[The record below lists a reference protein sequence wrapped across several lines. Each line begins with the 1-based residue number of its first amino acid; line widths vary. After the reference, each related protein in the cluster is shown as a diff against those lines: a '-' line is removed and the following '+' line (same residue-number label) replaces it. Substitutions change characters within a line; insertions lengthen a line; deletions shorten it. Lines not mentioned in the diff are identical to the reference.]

1 MAKSHR
7 LTRVGRLVGACA
19 VVGALLAGPLAGAGN
34 AVAAPDLSS
43 FAGQGTGF
51 ALRVVVDLSGLPQA
65 AKDAI
70 QTLYAPVA
78 AASGG
83 KLPTNFPFVI
93 DQRFIETL
101 SQLGATN
108 QAHSLLGQGVLQDV
122 LGKVLPA
129 NLNKSADATKTG
141 DHSSVQAT
149 PMSLPAATL
158 PILNLGLGTLN
169 AAIPTATKVTSDGT
183 LATVS
188 SSLQGLLSVLPP
200 AVQQALTEAVNN
212 INGVI
217 DQVNS
222 ASGTLGGALDTVGN
236 TLAGTTDPV
245 LSGILGQAG
254 LPVGSANAGQ
264 LVQQLQST
272 IQIPHVSDLLN
283 SVAASVNG
291 LVNTAAAEKS
301 AGKAF
306 SDASSHLAS
315 INVANLLKVG
325 VVDLKSHSEAAGKA
339 GSAKNTNSCSIG
351 SVNLAN
357 GTGGVSLDGKSLIVN
372 GVAVPVP
379 AVDVGSV
386 LSAVQSVTNL
396 AGISVSLCDAAN
408 AKTAADGS
416 SASQTVSALRIVFAP
431 VANGVPAVG
440 QGVPTLGITQGTPLV
455 KIIIDPSVETA
466 ASAQVAAVAPA
477 SNPAL
482 PHTGAAPLATIV
494 TGLIVTGGALFLRRR
509 LAA

>member
-1 MAKSHR
+1 MAKTHR
-7 LTRVGRLVGACA
+7 FARVGRLVGACA

-34 AVAAPDLSS
+34 AAAPDLSS

-51 ALRVVVDLSGLPQA
+51 ALRVVVDLSGLPAA
-65 AKDAI
+65 AKTAI

-83 KLPTNFPFVI
+83 KLPANFPFVI

-141 DHSSVQAT
+141 DKSSVQAT
-149 PMSLPAATL
+149 PTSLPAASL
-158 PILNLGLGTLN
+158 PILNMGLGVLN

-183 LATVS
+183 LATVT
-188 SSLQGLLSVLPP
+188 SSLQGLTSVLPP
-200 AVQQALTEAVNN
+200 AVQQALTDAINN
-212 INGVI
+212 INTTI
-217 DQVNS
+217 DQVNA
-222 ASGTLGGALDTVGN
+222 ASGTLGSALDTVGN
-236 TLAGTTDPV
+236 TLSGTTDPV
-245 LSGILGQAG
+245 VSGLLGQAG
-254 LPVGSANAGQ
+254 LPTGSANAGQ
-264 LVQQLQST
+264 LVTQLQSAV
-272 IQIPHVSDLLN
+272 QIPHVSDLLN

-291 LVNTAAAEKS
+291 LVNKAAAEKS

-325 VVDLKSHSEAAGKA
+325 VIDLKSHSEAAGTA

-351 SVNLAN
+351 NVNLAN

-386 LSAVQSVTNL
+386 LSSIQSVTNL
-396 AGISVSLCDAAN
+396 AGLSVSLCDVANGKAAAN
-408 AKTAADGS
+408 GS

-431 VANGVPAVG
+431 VAVNVPDVQNA
-440 QGVPTLGITQGTPLV
+440 LGITGGTPLV

-466 ASAQVAAVAPA
+466 ASAQVAAAAPA
-477 SNPAL
+477 SSPAL

-494 TGLIVTGGALFLRRR
+494 TGLIVTAGALVLRRR

>member
-1 MAKSHR
+1 MAKKHR
-7 LTRVGRLVGACA
+7 LARVGRLVGACA
-19 VVGALLAGPLAGAGN
+19 VVGALVAGPLAAAGN
-34 AVAAPDLSS
+34 AATPNLSS

-65 AKDAI
+65 AKDAV

-83 KLPTNFPFVI
+83 KLPANFPFVI

-101 SQLGATN
+101 SQLGSNNHAN
-108 QAHSLLGQGVLQDV
+108 SLLGQGVLQDV

-129 NLNKSADATKTG
+129 DLNKSADATKTG

-149 PMSLPAATL
+149 PASLPTSTL
-158 PILNLGLGTLN
+158 PILNMGLGVLN

-183 LATVS
+183 LASVS
-188 SSLQGLLSVLPP
+188 ASLQGLLNVLPP

-212 INGVI
+212 INSTI
-217 DQVNS
+217 DTVNG
-222 ASGTLGGALDTVGN
+222 ASGTLGTALNTVGN

-245 LSGILGQAG
+245 IGGLLGQAG

-264 LVQQLQST
+264 LVSQLQST
-272 IQIPHVSDLLN
+272 IQIPHVSNLLD

-291 LVNTAAAEKS
+291 LVNTAAAEKTT
-301 AGKAF
+301 GKAF

-315 INVANLLKVG
+315 INVAGLLKVG
-325 VVDLKSHSEAAGKA
+325 VIDLKSHSEAGGVS
-339 GSAKNTNSCSIG
+339 GSAKNTNSCSIAN
-351 SVNLAN
+351 VNLAN
-357 GTGGVSLDGKSLIVN
+357 GAGGVSLDGKSLIVN
-372 GVAVPVP
+372 GVALPVP
-379 AVDVGSV
+379 AVDVGTV
-386 LSAVQSVTNL
+386 LNAVKSVTNL
-396 AGISVSLCDAAN
+396 AGLSVSLCDVAN
-408 AKTAADGS
+408 GKAAADGS

-431 VANGVPAVG
+431 LAGGVPAVG

-477 SNPAL
+477 SQPVL
-482 PHTGAAPLATIV
+482 PHTGAGTMATIV
-494 TGLIVTGGALFLRRR
+494 TGAMVAGGALILRRR